1 MLTDIFLYAI
11 IKTVQ
16 ENSTFKTVS
25 KPLTICTRQKGIIM
39 MTVRNMVSPRTG
51 KEVANQFIIND
62 GNKLVFQSYESMIVE
77 YDKMNNSITFGKDWN
92 YSNTT
97 SKYRNEFLNMY
108 FPELADTKKLKTIA
122 QVAKAQT
129 DNTIE
134 MQLGAFIYK
143 IKFEQ

>member
-1 MLTDIFLYAI
+1 MHKA
-11 IKTVQ
+11 
-16 ENSTFKTVS
+16 E
-25 KPLTICTRQKGIIM
+25 
-39 MTVRNMVSPRTG
+39 RNYYDMVSPRTG

-62 GNKLVFQSYESMIVE
+62 GNKLVFQSYESMIIE
-77 YDKMNNSITFGKDWN
+77 YDKTNNSITFGKDWN
-92 YSNTT
+92 YSATT

-122 QVAKAQT
+122 QIAKAQT